1 LDRNSKPEKMM
12 KNKQIFKTTI
22 FIITVLTFLNAG
34 TKDIYKQVRENQ
46 SLMNDV
52 YRHLITNYV
61 DDINLDVFTKM
72 SINNM
77 LYDLD
82 PYTVYLE
89 NEERSGIEML
99 TKGKYGGIGIQ
110 IGKREKV
117 LTVIAPIE
125 NTPAKR
131 AGIVSGDKIIKID
144 STEAVGLSMDD
155 AAKLIRGVKG
165 SQVILTIQ
173 RFGETDFIEFELTR
187 EDIKVKDIS
196 FSGMLDDQTGYI
208 RLTRFSRNSDRE
220 MKKALQDLLNQNMTG
235 LILDLRDNPGG
246 LLNAAVNILDLFIEK
261 GEMLVWTNGKT
272 QKSKRKYKSKSD
284 PLVPKDVN
292 VTVLV
297 NQGSASASEIVAG
310 AIQDLDRGVV
320 VGRTTF
326 GKGLVQTVFNIDKD
340 RSLKITTA
348 KYFIPSGRLIQKPG
362 YLPDEILADTT
373 VQDSIFYTKGG
384 RKVSGAGGITP
395 DYEVDISRTLPI
407 LSASWRQG
415 LFFSFVQKHKIDYNT
430 FDDAENDTTLMAQFE
445 NYLYDSE
452 LDIFMKG
459 ESNYLDMKEM
469 LWEMDSTDIEIQG
482 AVDILDSY
490 FEQKAISQFELEE
503 NKLHNWL
510 MVEFADHFHGNDGRV
525 KQSSIDDKYI
535 QKAISILNDPVV
547 YGEVFSP
554 QLINDNPGI
563 SDK

>member
-1 LDRNSKPEKMM
+1 MM

-165 SQVILTIQ
+165 SRVILTIQ

-482 AVDILDSY
+482 AIDILDSY

>member
-1 LDRNSKPEKMM
+1 M

-99 TKGKYGGIGIQ
+99 TKGQYGGIGIQ

-482 AVDILDSY
+482 AIDILDSY

-510 MVEFADHFHGNDGRV
+510 MVEFADHFHGNEGRV

>member
-1 LDRNSKPEKMM
+1 M
-12 KNKQIFKTTI
+12 KNIQIFKTTI

-144 STEAVGLSMDD
+144 STAAVGLSMDD

-165 SQVILTIQ
+165 SQVILTIE

-469 LWEMDSTDIEIQG
+469 LWEMDSTDIGIQG

-510 MVEFADHFHGNDGRV
+510 KVEFADHFHGNEGRV
-525 KQSSIDDKYI
+525 KQSSIQDKYI

>member
-1 LDRNSKPEKMM
+1 M

-165 SQVILTIQ
+165 SQVILTIE

-482 AVDILDSY
+482 AIDILDSY

>member
-1 LDRNSKPEKMM
+1 M

-165 SQVILTIQ
+165 SQVILTIE

-482 AVDILDSY
+482 AIDILDSY

-510 MVEFADHFHGNDGRV
+510 MVEFADHFHGNEGRV